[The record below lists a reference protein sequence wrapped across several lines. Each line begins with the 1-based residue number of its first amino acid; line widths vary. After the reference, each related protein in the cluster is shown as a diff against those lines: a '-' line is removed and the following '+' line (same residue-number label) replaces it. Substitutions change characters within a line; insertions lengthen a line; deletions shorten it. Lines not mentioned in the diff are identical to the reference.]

1 MLDQHRQSVSS
12 RPGTNV
18 TKVRFQE
25 SEGNE
30 DSEEADSVLKEVKV
44 ESSGSASGA
53 IPTVSVEA
61 PPPSPTASD
70 RSAANHQ
77 KSVKPTGNKK
87 ENTLQAEPDAENVR
101 RMHTAVKLNEVIT
114 QRSHEAQLVVLNLPS
129 PPKITGPAGGS
140 NCTTA
145 IFHQIHYNNP

>member
-1 MLDQHRQSVSS
+1 
-12 RPGTNV
+12 
-18 TKVRFQE
+18 VRFQE
-25 SEGNE
+25 SEGNA
-30 DSEEADSVLKEVKV
+30 DSEEADSGLKEVKV
-44 ESSGSASGA
+44 EPSGSASGA

-77 KSVKPTGNKK
+77 KSVKTMGNKK

-101 RMHTAVKLNEVIT
+101 RMHTAVKLNEVII

-140 NCTTA
+140 NCTIA
-145 IFHQIHYNNP
+145 IFYKIIISFINHYSLV